1 MRQRGKC
8 GYAFAVLPAYRP
20 MNSIAPRTSG
30 TAIASL
36 VFGVLSWCVLPFI
49 GAILAVILGHS
60 ARNEI
65 RRAPP
70 GTIEG
75 DGLALA
81 GLILGWAH
89 LALFIAAILFVFFFL
104 GGLAFLAHL
113 VH

>member
-1 MRQRGKC
+1 
-8 GYAFAVLPAYRP
+8 
-20 MNSIAPRTSG
+20 MNTAPHTSG
-30 TAIASL
+30 TAVASL
-36 VFGVLSWCVLPFI
+36 VFGILSWVLLPFI

-60 ARNEI
+60 ARSEI

-75 DGLALA
+75 DGMAVT

-89 LALFIAAILFVFFFL
+89 LALFIAVILFVFVFL
-104 GGLAFLAHL
+104 GGLAFFAHF

>member
-1 MRQRGKC
+1 M
-8 GYAFAVLPAYRP
+8 
-20 MNSIAPRTSG
+20 STIAPRTSG

-36 VFGVLSWCVLPFI
+36 VFGILSWCVLPLI

-60 ARNEI
+60 ARSEI

-70 GTIEG
+70 GTIDG
-75 DGLALA
+75 DGLAIA

-89 LALFIAAILFVFFFL
+89 IALFIAAILFVFFFL
-104 GGLAFLAHL
+104 GGLAFLAHM